1 MALVIA
7 GTPEVELTVSVTL
20 ALPVPEELVA
30 VTVNVE
36 VPAAGSVPEI
46 NPCWCSPKDCGQS
59 RGSVTGGPVAA
70 GDLIGEYRFPPFRSR
85 SWRW

>member
-1 MALVIA
+1 VVALVIA
-7 GTPEVELTVSVTL
+7 GAPEVELTVSATL

-46 NPCWCSPKDCGQS
+46 KPVLRFTQRLLGNRAVPKLVGLL
-59 RGSVTGGPVAA
+59 VPV
-70 GDLIGEYRFPPFRSR
+70 I
-85 SWRW
+85 